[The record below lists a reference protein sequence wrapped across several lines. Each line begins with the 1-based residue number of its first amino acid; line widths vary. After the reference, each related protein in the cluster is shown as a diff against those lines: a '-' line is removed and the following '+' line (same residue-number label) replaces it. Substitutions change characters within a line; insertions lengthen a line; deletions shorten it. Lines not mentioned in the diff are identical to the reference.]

1 MDEQGEKRKRP
12 KLRIGVL
19 TSGLMVG
26 LALIYDGA
34 QALIELITFG
44 LGGWIINPIINIWSL
59 MTFYTWFKLNGI
71 SYNKLSKISTL
82 GVPAFLEMLPLVG
95 SLPTWT
101 ASVIISLSMTY
112 AEDVVAKVSPTG
124 AKALGSVLAKKPRL
138 SPAPAV

>member
-1 MDEQGEKRKRP
+1 MNEQGGKKERP
-12 KLRIGVL
+12 KLRIGIL

-34 QALIELITFG
+34 QALIDLITAG

-71 SYNKLSKISTL
+71 SYNKAGKILTL
-82 GVPAFLEMLPLVG
+82 GIPSFTEMLPFIN
-95 SLPTWT
+95 SLPAWT
-101 ASVIISLSMTY
+101 ASVIMNLAQVY
-112 AEDVVAKVSPTG
+112 AEDIVAKVSPAG

-138 SPAPAV
+138 SPAMAV